1 MENRKRM
8 YKAGPRENPT
18 LTDRVKD
25 NKNRRKN
32 ARIDTFANQRQIL

>member
-25 NKNRRKN
+25 NRNRRKD
-32 ARIDTFANQRQIL
+32 ARMDNFAATRKIS